1 MKNLPTALAESVL
14 IRVGLTVAT
23 SANDAAFQNKIY
35 KSSMITPIIS
45 NKEMNDILKIVHSL
59 VETSLLIKGVNE
71 TTENE
76 KKKDDFF
83 AILLGTLAANLLVNI
98 LGDKD
103 VIRAGEGIIKA
114 GQDF

>member
-1 MKNLPTALAESVL
+1 MK
-14 IRVGLTVAT
+14 
-23 SANDAAFQNKIY
+23 Q
-35 KSSMITPIIS
+35 
-45 NKEMNDILKIVHSL
+45 LKM
-59 VETSLLIKGVNE
+59 K
-71 TTENE
+71 